1 MKKPFDFIGHRKLF
15 TFIALGVLAFGIICN
30 IIFGVQLDISFK
42 GGTLIKYSYTGTLD
56 KDTVDN
62 FITGQLGKEV
72 TIQESVSGDLEV
84 LNVSLTDTL
93 TTEQLKSLENALK
106 EQFPDNNVTSL
117 ESSSLL
123 PSMGKL
129 FLIKC
134 LVAIALASVF
144 LLVYV
149 GFRFRKIGGVSAGAF
164 ALLALLNDLVIAYF
178 AFVVFRIPL
187 DDNFVA
193 VLLAILGYSL
203 NDTIVIYDRVRE
215 NRAKMDSKTPIS
227 EIVNLSINQSFTR
240 SFNTSVCTF
249 IAVATVA
256 VMALALNL
264 DSIVSF
270 AVPMMFGVISGFYT
284 STCLCTPLW
293 AVWVEHK
300 QKKPAK
306 SKK

>member
-1 MKKPFDFIGHRKLF
+1 MKKQFDFIGHRKLF
-15 TFIALGVLAFGIICN
+15 GFIALGILTFGVVCNLIFGI
-30 IIFGVQLDISFK
+30 QLDISFK
-42 GGTLIKYSYTGTLD
+42 GGTLVKYSYTGTLD
-56 KDTVDN
+56 KDAVDS
-62 FITGQLGKEV
+62 FVTTHLGKEV
-72 TIQESVSGDLEV
+72 DIQESVSGDLEV
-84 LNVSLTDTL
+84 LNVSLTETL
-93 TTEQLKSLENALK
+93 TTEQLKSLEDALK
-106 EQFPDNNVTSL
+106 AQFPTNEVTSL
-117 ESSSLL
+117 QSSSLL

-134 LVAIALASVF
+134 LVAVALASVF
-144 LLVYV
+144 LLIYV
-149 GFRFRKIGGVSAGAF
+149 GLRFRKIGGASAGAF

-187 DDNFVA
+187 NDNFVA

-240 SFNTSVCTF
+240 SFNTSLCTF
-249 IAVATVA
+249 IAIATVA
-256 VMALALNL
+256 IMALALNL

-293 AVWVEHK
+293 AVWVER
-300 QKKPAK
+300 QEKKPAK